1 MANTE
6 KENEKGKTLEENFQ
20 ELEEIL
26 QKMDDRELPL
36 EESFLL
42 YQRGIHVLQDAN
54 KSIDR
59 VEKEV
64 LKLNGDGS
72 LSPLDSAE

>member
-6 KENEKGKTLEENFQ
+6 KENEKGKSLEENFQ

-36 EESFLL
+36 EESFFL
-42 YQRGIHVLQDAN
+42 YQRGIHVH
-54 KSIDR
+54 
-59 VEKEV
+59 
-64 LKLNGDGS
+64 NG
-72 LSPLDSAE
+72 PE